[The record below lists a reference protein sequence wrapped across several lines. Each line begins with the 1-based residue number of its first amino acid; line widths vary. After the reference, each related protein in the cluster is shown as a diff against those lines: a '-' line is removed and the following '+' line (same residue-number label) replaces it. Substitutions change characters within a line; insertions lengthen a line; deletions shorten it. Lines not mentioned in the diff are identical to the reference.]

1 MTNEFRAMC
10 AELADALAEW
20 RLGGGPPEDTAD
32 ADLIERARALLA
44 QPETEEPTDD
54 EIEEWADACSEAP
67 LEEMD
72 PEVHGWRRCFTAKEF
87 SETIRAAI
95 ARWGRPAAQPVA
107 EGPTDQEL
115 LHLYQVATPCYSVE
129 EYKRELDF
137 ARAVLARW
145 GRPAAEPVPE
155 PTDEALA
162 NFTAWFCRNYPGPDT
177 LIHRPEWHAPKV
189 FRAASDALAR
199 WDRPAAARLRNCPTH
214 GQQPPEAWGCPDCVR
229 ELREELAASLH
240 PTPAVEGEVE
250 ELVAD
255 LNEIAGILCG
265 MEKHRWAVKLTRA
278 AALLQQ
284 QAAPVPLI
292 ELPQG
297 WHMLCDIEPEPGAM
311 CDWVIMAP
319 WGCDHGRGQW
329 PDYNGV
335 PPREFFDVP
344 VGWPVYYKGFA
355 SADGVMVSDPKLTA
369 WRMLPLPTMAA
380 EARL

>member
-1 MTNEFRAMC
+1 MTNPDYRAMC
-10 AELADALAEW
+10 AEL
-20 RLGGGPPEDTAD
+20 
-32 ADLIERARALLA
+32 IEAVLSDDSHIDCMQIARRARALLA
-44 QPETEEPTDD
+44 QEAVGPSEKELYDLFCEYEREPV
-54 EIEEWADACSEAP
+54 ES
-67 LEEMD
+67 M
-72 PEVHGWRRCFTAKEF
+72 
-87 SETIRAAI
+87 RAAL

-199 WDRPAAARLRNCPTH
+199 WGRPAAARLRYCPTH

-240 PTPAVEGEVE
+240 PTSAVEGKVE

-284 QAAPVPLI
+284 QAAPVPVS

-297 WHMLCDIEPEPGAM
+297 WHMLSDIEPEPGAM

-319 WGCDHGRGQW
+319 WGCDHGSGEWR
-329 PDYNGV
+329 DYNGV
-335 PPREFFDVP
+335 SPCEFLDVP
-344 VGWPVYYKGFA
+344 VGWPVRYKGFA

-369 WRMLPLPTMAA
+369 WRMLSLPTMAA